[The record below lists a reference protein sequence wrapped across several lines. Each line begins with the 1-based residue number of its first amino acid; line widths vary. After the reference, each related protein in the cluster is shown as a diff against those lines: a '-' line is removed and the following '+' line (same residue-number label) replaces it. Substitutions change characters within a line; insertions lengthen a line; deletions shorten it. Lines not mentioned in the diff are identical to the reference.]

1 MEFNRNQYFM
11 LGLIILALGI
21 QFRMI
26 ESVILTEEAS
36 KFVAQKVLKQKVEKG
51 DIPQVMVPAVE
62 ASPAATKKQMITP
75 PKWMGWA
82 LISFGSVLIL
92 HSLAMKKP
100 D

>member
-1 MEFNRNQYFM
+1 MRNQYFM

-36 KFVAQKVLKQKVEKG
+36 QFVAQKVLKQKVEKG
-51 DIPQVMVPAVE
+51 EVPVAMVPAVE
-62 ASPAATKKQMITP
+62 ASSAVTKKRMIIP

-82 LISFGSVLIL
+82 LISFGSVIIL

-100 D
+100 E